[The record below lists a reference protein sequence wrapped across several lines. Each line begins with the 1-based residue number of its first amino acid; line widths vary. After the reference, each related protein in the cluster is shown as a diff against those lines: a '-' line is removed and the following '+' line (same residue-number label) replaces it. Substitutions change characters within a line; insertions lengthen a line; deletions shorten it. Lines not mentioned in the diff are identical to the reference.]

1 MKEIV
6 LVIDGFKP
14 GGAQQVYLLLIEE
27 YLKKFHTVT
36 LIILNSK
43 DNDLALPVAH
53 NFKSY
58 NLQAKKIFKFITF
71 LRYYSLI
78 KS

>member
-27 YLKKFHTVT
+27 YLKKFQMTF
-36 LIILNSK
+36 LIIC
-43 DNDLALPVAH
+43 
-53 NFKSY
+53 
-58 NLQAKKIFKFITF
+58 I
-71 LRYYSLI
+71 
-78 KS
+78 